1 MVYLEA
7 MLMKHYLFKRI
18 ITLIPTLLIVAT
30 VGYLLIYLAPGDP
43 AAVML
48 GDEADVEDLE
58 RLRRE
63 MGLDQPMYVQLLRWY
78 SRLIKGDL
86 GYSFF
91 LRRTVWQAVFD
102 RLETTLLLTLYSM
115 LIAVFLGIIIGIV
128 AAVKHNTIL
137 DQLMMGI
144 ALFGVSM
151 PSFWLAINL
160 IWLFSLRGM
169 WFPAAGYVTFAEG
182 FFNHIRSLVLPSLTL
197 GFICAAPIARMT
209 RSSMLEVLSQDYIR
223 TAKAKGLR
231 EIAVIVSHGFRNA
244 MIPTITMIGMTVG
257 SLISGA
263 IVVET
268 VFALPGVG
276 RLVIQSI
283 GRRDYPTV
291 QGVLIF
297 IAFIYVLVNLLVDI
311 LYLYLDPRVKYL

>member
-1 MVYLEA
+1 
-7 MLMKHYLFKRI
+7 MKRYIFNRI

-30 VGYLLIYLAPGDP
+30 IGYLLIYLAPGDP

-48 GDEADVEDLE
+48 GDEADLADLT
-58 RLRRE
+58 RLRSE
-63 MGLDQPMYVQLLRWY
+63 MGLDRPIYVQLGLWY
-78 SRLIKGDL
+78 SRLVRGDL

-91 LRRTVWQAVFD
+91 LQRTVTRAIFD
-102 RLETTLLLTLYSM
+102 RLEPTIMLTLYSM
-115 LIAVFLGIIIGIV
+115 GLAVLLGVFIGIV
-128 AAVKHNTIL
+128 AAVYHNTII

-144 ALFGVSM
+144 ALLGVSM
-151 PSFWLAINL
+151 PSFWLGINL
-160 IWLFSLRGM
+160 ILLFALGTR
-169 WFPAAGYVTFAEG
+169 WFPAAGYIDIADGLFLH
-182 FFNHIRSLVLPSLTL
+182 FRSLVLPSLTL
-197 GFICAAPIARMT
+197 GFISAAPIARMT
-209 RSSMLEVLSQDYIR
+209 RSSMLQVLNQDFIR
-223 TAKAKGLR
+223 TARAKGLR
-231 EIAVIVSHGFRNA
+231 EYAVIISHAFRNA

-263 IVVET
+263 IVTET

-291 QGVLIF
+291 QGILIF

-311 LYLYLDPRVKYL
+311 MYLYLDPRVKYL

>member
-1 MVYLEA
+1 
-7 MLMKHYLFKRI
+7 MKRYLFNRI

-30 VGYLLIYLAPGDP
+30 VGYLLIYLTPGCP

-48 GDEADVEDLE
+48 GDEASTEDVL
-58 RLRRE
+58 RLRTE
-63 MGLDQPMYVQLLRWY
+63 MGLDEPLFVQLGRWY
-78 SRLIKGDL
+78 SRLLRGDL

-91 LRRTVWQAVFD
+91 LQRTVWRAIGD
-102 RLETTLLLTLYSM
+102 RLETTLLLTAYSM
-115 LIAVFLGIIIGIV
+115 LIAVLLGIVIGIV
-128 AAVKHNTIL
+128 AAVKHNTIV
-137 DQLMMGI
+137 DQAMMGI
-144 ALFGVSM
+144 ALLGVSM

-160 IWLFSLRGM
+160 IWIFALGARWL
-169 WFPAAGYVTFAEG
+169 PAAGYVPLAEG
-182 FFNHIRSLVLPSLTL
+182 FVPNLRSIALPAVTL
-197 GFICAAPIARMT
+197 GFIGAAPIARMV
-209 RSSMLEVLSQDYIR
+209 RSSMLEVLNQDYIR
-223 TAKAKGLR
+223 TARAKGLR
-231 EIAVIVSHGFRNA
+231 EVAVIVAHGFRNA
-244 MIPTITMIGMTVG
+244 LIPTTTMIGMTVG

-291 QGVLIF
+291 QGVLVF
-297 IAFIYVLVNLLVDI
+297 IAAIYVIVNLLVDV

>member
-1 MVYLEA
+1 
-7 MLMKHYLFKRI
+7 MKKYLFNRI
-18 ITLIPTLLIVAT
+18 LTLIPTLLIVAT
-30 VGYLLIYLAPGDP
+30 IGYLLIYMAPGDP

-48 GDEADVEDLE
+48 GEEADVSEVI
-58 RLRRE
+58 RLRTE
-63 MGLDQPMYVQLLRWY
+63 MGLDRPIYVQLGRWF
-78 SRLIKGDL
+78 SRIARGDL

-91 LRRTVWQAVFD
+91 LQRTVTQAILD
-102 RLETTLLLTLYSM
+102 RLEVTMLLTAYSM
-115 LIAVFLGIIIGIV
+115 IIAIILGVTIGII
-128 AAVKHNTIL
+128 AAVKHNTIV

-144 ALFGVSM
+144 ALLGVSM
-151 PSFWLAINL
+151 PSFWLGINFIL
-160 IWLFSLRGM
+160 LFALGAR
-169 WFPAAGYVTFAEG
+169 WFPAAGYVDIADGLFM
-182 FFNHIRSLVLPSLTL
+182 HLRSLTLPSLTL
-197 GFICAAPIARMT
+197 GFISAAPIARMT
-209 RSSMLEVLSQDYIR
+209 RSSMLQVLNQDYIR
-223 TAKAKGLR
+223 TARAKGLI
-231 EIAVIVSHGFRNA
+231 EFSVIISHAFRNA
-244 MIPTITMIGMTVG
+244 MIPTITMVGMTVG

-263 IVVET
+263 IVTET

>member
-1 MVYLEA
+1 
-7 MLMKHYLFKRI
+7 MKKYLFNRI
-18 ITLIPTLLIVAT
+18 LTLIPTLLIVAT
-30 VGYLLIYLAPGDP
+30 IGYLLIYMAPGDP

-48 GDEADVEDLE
+48 GEEADVSEVI
-58 RLRRE
+58 RLRTE
-63 MGLDQPMYVQLLRWY
+63 MGLDRPIYVQLGRWFA
-78 SRLIKGDL
+78 RIARGDL

-91 LRRTVWQAVFD
+91 LQRTVTQAILD
-102 RLETTLLLTLYSM
+102 RLEVTMLLTAYSM
-115 LIAVFLGIIIGIV
+115 IIAVILGVTIGII
-128 AAVKHNTIL
+128 AAVKHNTII

-144 ALFGVSM
+144 ALLGVSM
-151 PSFWLAINL
+151 PSFWLGINFIL
-160 IWLFSLRGM
+160 IFALGAR
-169 WFPAAGYVTFAEG
+169 WFPAAGYVDIADGLFM
-182 FFNHIRSLVLPSLTL
+182 HLRSLTLPSLTL
-197 GFICAAPIARMT
+197 GFISAAPIARMT
-209 RSSMLEVLSQDYIR
+209 RSSMLQVLNQDFIR
-223 TAKAKGLR
+223 TARAKGLI
-231 EIAVIVSHGFRNA
+231 EFSVIISHAFRNA
-244 MIPTITMIGMTVG
+244 MIPTLTMVGMTVG

-263 IVVET
+263 IVTET

>member
-1 MVYLEA
+1 
-7 MLMKHYLFKRI
+7 MKKYLFNRI
-18 ITLIPTLLIVAT
+18 LTLIPTLLIVAT
-30 VGYLLIYLAPGDP
+30 IGYLLIYMAPGDP

-48 GDEADVEDLE
+48 GEEADVTEVI
-58 RLRRE
+58 RLRTE
-63 MGLDQPMYVQLLRWY
+63 MGLDRPIYVQLGRWFA
-78 SRLIKGDL
+78 RIARGDL

-91 LRRTVWQAVFD
+91 LQRTVTQAILD
-102 RLETTLLLTLYSM
+102 RLEVTMLLTAYSM
-115 LIAVFLGIIIGIV
+115 IIAIILGVTIGII
-128 AAVKHNTIL
+128 AAVKHNTIV

-144 ALFGVSM
+144 ALLGVSM
-151 PSFWLAINL
+151 PSFWLGINFIL
-160 IWLFSLRGM
+160 LFALGAR
-169 WFPAAGYVTFAEG
+169 WFPAAGYVDIADGLFM
-182 FFNHIRSLVLPSLTL
+182 HIRSLTLPSLTL
-197 GFICAAPIARMT
+197 GFISAAPIARMT
-209 RSSMLEVLSQDYIR
+209 RSSMLQVLNQDYIR
-223 TAKAKGLR
+223 TARAKGLI
-231 EIAVIVSHGFRNA
+231 EFSVIISHAFRNA
-244 MIPTITMIGMTVG
+244 MIPTITMVGMTVG

-263 IVVET
+263 IVTET